1 MKPTVL
7 ISWPCVGGGRR
18 ENIFQGTDNHY
29 NYVKISSNRK
39 HWHQKR
45 NLNKETVFWNIDI
58 NMQKWM
64 KVQCSLLLIS
74 FFFFV
79 VFLSDKEHEG
89 EDEGQWVS
97 AWWFFVGGQAFCYQL
112 HIMNTYSISF
122 FFSTLRSAKAPLLVL
137 GLCAF
142 RHINKNM
149 RGNVNTFQ

>member
-1 MKPTVL
+1 M
-7 ISWPCVGGGRR
+7 GGWRRR

-29 NYVKISSNRK
+29 NYVKISSSRK

-45 NLNKETVFWNIDI
+45 NLNKETVFWNLDI

-74 FFFFV
+74 FVLFLFFCFFFCQMKSMRMRMRV
-79 VFLSDKEHEG
+79 SESVLDDFFWG
-89 EDEGQWVS
+89 E
-97 AWWFFVGGQAFCYQL
+97 QAFCYRSNN
-112 HIMNTYSISF
+112 MNTYSISF
-122 FFSTLRSAKAPLLVL
+122 FFFSTLGSAKATLFVL

-149 RGNVNTFQ
+149 RGKVNTFQ